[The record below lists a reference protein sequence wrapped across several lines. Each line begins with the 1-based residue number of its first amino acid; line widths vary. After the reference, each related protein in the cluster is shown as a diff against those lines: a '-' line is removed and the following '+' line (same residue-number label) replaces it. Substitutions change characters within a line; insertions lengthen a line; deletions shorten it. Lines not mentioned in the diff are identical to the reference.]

1 MPTVFQRDI
10 ILVLKSSDKNN
21 DSYIRPRIAKMKDK
35 NEVIQEFRELVNMTA
50 QELKDWL
57 KGDDSNSAGWSKD
70 DGSGESVG
78 HDSGRRIVEILESNP
93 DKDPEK
99 YTDDDV
105 SHMRKVVS
113 YCKRHLAQEEKA
125 NNKKSIEDVKKTKSY
140 ASLKNWGH
148 DPIKKRQANGGGA
161 KGKPDEKEED
171 EEEEVEEEED
181 KGDDKKQDKKQDK
194 EEKAG
199 EKRKAKD
206 NQSGKNK
213 KRETEDGAADVK
225 EDEEEDEQEEEAE
238 EEESND
244 KDDNEKEKQKKN
256 GKQSGKQNGSSSG
269 KGDSSKGPK
278 EGDTVSWNWG
288 GGQPKGKV
296 KEVNPDETTVQ
307 TKKGS
312 NVTRKGDKEDPAVV
326 LDTGKTDAVK
336 LSHELNETDD

>member
-1 MPTVFQRDI
+1 MKE
-10 ILVLKSSDKNN
+10 KS
-21 DSYIRPRIAKMKDK
+21 
-35 NEVIQEFRELVNMTA
+35 EVIQEFKELVNMTA
-50 QELKDWL
+50 QELKEWL
-57 KGDDSNSAGWSKD
+57 KGDDSTSAGWSKD

-125 NNKKSIEDVKKTKSY
+125 NNKKPIEEVKKTKSY

-161 KGKPDEKEED
+161 QDKAEEKEKEEEK
-171 EEEEVEEEED
+171 EE
-181 KGDDKKQDKKQDK
+181 KNDK

-199 EKRKAKD
+199 DKRKAPD
-206 NQSGKNK
+206 DQSGKSK
-213 KRETEDGAADVK
+213 KRETEDGAAEVK
-225 EDEEEDEQEEEAE
+225 DNEEKDGQEEDAE
-238 EEESND
+238 GEEESN
-244 KDDNEKEKQKKN
+244 EKEKESKN
-256 GKQSGKQNGSSSG
+256 GQQNGKSSG
-269 KGDSSKGPK
+269 NGDASKGPK

-288 GGQPKGKV
+288 QGQPEGKV
-296 KEVNPDETTVQ
+296 KEVNPDETTVT

-312 NVTRKGDKEDPAVV
+312 KVTRKGNEEDPAVV

-336 LSHELNETDD
+336 LSHELNETED

>member
-1 MPTVFQRDI
+1 
-10 ILVLKSSDKNN
+10 
-21 DSYIRPRIAKMKDK
+21 MKEK
-35 NEVIQEFRELVNMTA
+35 NEVIQEFKELVNMTA
-50 QELKDWL
+50 QELKEWL
-57 KGDDSNSAGWSKD
+57 KGDDSTSAGWSKD

-99 YTDDDV
+99 YTDDDI

-113 YCKRHLAQEEKA
+113 YCKRHLAQEERA
-125 NNKKSIEDVKKTKSY
+125 NSKKSVEEVKKTKSY

-148 DPIKKRQANGGGA
+148 DPLKKRQANGGGA
-161 KGKPDEKEED
+161 KDKADDKEED
-171 EEEEVEEEED
+171 KEEEG
-181 KGDDKKQDKKQDK
+181 KDDKAEEK

-206 NQSGKNK
+206 DQSGKSK
-213 KRETEDGAADVK
+213 KRETEDGAAEVK
-225 EDEEEDEQEEEAE
+225 DDEDKDEQEEDAE
-238 EEESND
+238 KEQP
-244 KDDNEKEKQKKN
+244 NEKDSSGKEKKN
-256 GKQSGKQNGSSSG
+256 GQQNGKGSG
-269 KGDSSKGPK
+269 KGDTSKGPK

-288 GGQPKGKV
+288 QGQPEGKV

-312 NVTRKGDKEDPAVV
+312 KVTRKGDEEDPAVV

-336 LSHELNETDD
+336 LNHELNETED